1 MLRNNKKNIYI
12 YIYVI
17 NFVIKNKYIFIF
29 YFLIGL
35 SIGWLLSNYQKNIY
49 SYQVMLSMNSDIFD
63 DTKLIE
69 NNKGINDWLF
79 RSKVNSK
86 YPKISYKKRDRVFE
100 IMDYRDDKKNEY
112 FDFFYDSLY
121 KELLFLKEENESF
134 DISKFVP
141 EANQNIYIN
150 IYHND
155 KKEFLRNFDEV
166 FIKRQ
171 LDHSSIIVSSPI
183 LIQPDPAKN
192 YSFGLANGLILA
204 LITINLL
211 RKRVN

>member
-49 SYQVMLSMNSDIFD
+49 SYQVMLSMNSNIFD
-63 DTKLIE
+63 NEKLIN

-79 RSKVNSK
+79 RSKIDST

-100 IMDYRDDKKNEY
+100 IIDYKDNKKNEY

-121 KELLFLKEENESF
+121 KELLFLKEEKESF
-134 DISKFVP
+134 DISEFVP
-141 EANQNIYIN
+141 ENNNNVYNYIYL
-150 IYHND
+150 ND

-204 LITINLL
+204 
-211 RKRVN
+211 